1 MTAALQRSTLHPR
14 TPGRSDDTGMD
25 PGTASCDRSGRWAH
39 TWHGLGAR
47 VALLVIGA
55 LTLVGC
61 QLEVTAD
68 VVVQPD
74 GTGRVVVQ
82 VDADAELVE
91 RVPTLAD
98 DLVLDDFVDA
108 GWIVDGPTPT
118 ADGGLSLTL
127 THDFEGADE
136 ATSLL
141 RSLGPPFNDLAIG
154 RREDGDTAT
163 NTVRGN
169 LGLADGFASF
179 ADDELVA
186 AIGSVPFS
194 EQFERDGIDPGTA
207 IDARLVVTL
216 PGALD
221 DSTNAEEI
229 DGGRLLWMVPTDG
242 SSLSASA
249 QTEQAASAGTAW
261 ARPVATLALV
271 TLIAW
276 VAFMTVFIGYVAL
289 ERSRRARRYRQ
300 RSLP

>member
-1 MTAALQRSTLHPR
+1 MKAATQRSTLQVW
-14 TPGRSDDTGMD
+14 
-25 PGTASCDRSGRWAH
+25 CSGRP
-39 TWHGLGAR
+39 GASSGR
-47 VALLVIGA
+47 RTVLAARLALLVVGV
-55 LTLVGC
+55 LVLAGC
-61 QLEVTAD
+61 QLNVTAD

-74 GTGRVVVQ
+74 GSGRVVVQ
-82 VDADAELVE
+82 ADADAELVE

-108 GWIVDGPTPT
+108 GWVVDGPTPRP
-118 ADGGLSLTL
+118 DGGLSLTL
-127 THDFEGADE
+127 SRDFEGDDE

-169 LGLADGFASF
+169 LGLPNGLASF
-179 ADDELVA
+179 ADDDLVA
-186 AIGSVPFS
+186 AVGSVPFAD
-194 EQFERDGIDPGTA
+194 QFERDGVDPATA

-221 DSTNAEEI
+221 DGTNAEEI

-242 SSLSASA
+242 ATLAAAA
-249 QTEQAASAGTAW
+249 QTEQAASTGTAW

-271 TLIAW
+271 ALVAW
-276 VAFMTVFIGYVAL
+276 VVFMTVFIGYVAFA
-289 ERSRRARRYRQ
+289 RSRRARRYRQ

>member
-1 MTAALQRSTLHPR
+1 MIAAAL
-14 TPGRSDDTGMD
+14 
-25 PGTASCDRSGRWAH
+25 
-39 TWHGLGAR
+39 
-47 VALLVIGA
+47 V
-55 LTLVGC
+55 LVGC
-61 QLEVTAD
+61 QLDVTAD

-74 GTGRVVVQ
+74 GSGRVVVQ
-82 VDADAELVE
+82 ADADAELVE
-91 RVPTLAD
+91 RLPTLAD

-108 GWIVDGPTPT
+108 GWLVDGPTPT
-118 ADGGLSLTL
+118 PDGGLSLTL
-127 THDFEGADE
+127 SRGFEGDDE

-169 LGLADGFASF
+169 LGLSDGFATF
-179 ADDELVA
+179 ADDDLVA
-186 AIGSVPFS
+186 AVGSVPFA
-194 EQFERDGIDPGTA
+194 EQFDRDGIDPGTA

-221 DSTNAEEI
+221 DGTNAEEI
-229 DGGRLLWMVPTDG
+229 DGDRLLWMIPTDG

-249 QTEQAASAGTAW
+249 QTQQAASSGTAW
-261 ARPVATLALV
+261 ARPLATLALV
-271 TLIAW
+271 ALIAW

-289 ERSRRARRYRQ
+289 ARSRRSRRYRQ